1 MKKIS
6 YFLPALLYYG
16 LVFLLSSQSS
26 FPVQEPFSGFDKFV
40 HGAEFGGLGLL
51 LAFGFF
57 KSLVEFSLPRN
68 ILLIFSSGVGLGVMD
83 EIHQSFI
90 PGRSPDPWDAAVDAL
105 GIALGILLY
114 WLISG
119 MPKRRNR
126 PAPSERRRGRILPDD
141 GE

>member
-1 MKKIS
+1 MKKLL
-6 YFLPALLYYG
+6 YFLPALVYYG
-16 LVFLLSSQSS
+16 VIFLFSSQSS
-26 FPVQEPFSGFDKFV
+26 FPVQEPFSGFDKIV
-40 HGAEFGGLGLL
+40 HGAEFGGLGFL

-57 KSLVEFSLPRN
+57 KSLEFSLLRN

-83 EIHQSFI
+83 EIHQSFV

-105 GIALGILLY
+105 GIILGILLY

-119 MPKRRNR
+119 MTKRRNR
-126 PAPSERRRGRILPDD
+126 PAPSERRRGRVLPDD